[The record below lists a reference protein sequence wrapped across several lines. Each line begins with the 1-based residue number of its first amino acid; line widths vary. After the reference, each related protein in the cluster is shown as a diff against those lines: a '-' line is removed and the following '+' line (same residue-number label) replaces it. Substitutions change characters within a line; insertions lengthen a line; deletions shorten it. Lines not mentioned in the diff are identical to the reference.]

1 MIHNRKEIDMDP
13 GTGRL
18 YPSIAD
24 AKLDGVLHPVELSGR
39 PEDVQR
45 ISDAVASAWTNEQ
58 KAKRNAK
65 NTAARAARRA
75 NR

>member
-1 MIHNRKEIDMDP
+1 MDP

-18 YPSIAD
+18 YASIAE
-24 AKLDGVLHPVELSGR
+24 ASLDGVLHPVELTGR

-45 ISDAVASAWTNEQ
+45 ISAAVAATWPRSK
-58 KAKRNAK
+58 KAARNAK
-65 NTAARAARRA
+65 NKAARAARRI

>member
-1 MIHNRKEIDMDP
+1 MDP
-13 GTGRL
+13 YSGRL
-18 YPSIAD
+18 YPSLSEAQIA
-24 AKLDGVLHPVELSGR
+24 GVVNPVELSGR

-45 ISDAVASAWTNEQ
+45 ISDAVASEWTREQ

-65 NTAARAARRA
+65 NKAARAARRN